1 MAGKLLL
8 MCCAVVI
15 LANLAAGCRPVVKE
29 EGRTSWPELV
39 GKTGAEA
46 KATIEEENPSLQ
58 VVIVPYGSV
67 VTADYRTDR
76 VRIYVDVEGIVVET
90 PRIG

>member
-1 MAGKLLL
+1 MLYF
-8 MCCAVVI
+8 CV
-15 LANLAAGCRPVVKE
+15 R
-29 EGRTSWPELV
+29 
-39 GKTGAEA
+39 
-46 KATIEEENPSLQ
+46 Q